1 MKIEVKVDAACEET
15 TVVICTDK
23 VTDEIQ
29 QLVRKLSQDAPQ
41 VIVGFLE
48 DEAVIL
54 TQEEIVR
61 VFAEGGKVFAET
73 SGGQFLLRLRLYEL
87 EERLD
92 GKHFVRISNAEII
105 KNVCVPLKKPVVAGE
120 EGICSGCGV
129 ATLSIS
135 YYDLGYETGEM
146 AYDILVNGK
155 DPGDMEVQF
164 APKFTKEYNADICK
178 ELGITPPSDYQAIKT
193 AS

>member
-54 TQEEIVR
+54 SQEEIVR

-73 SGGQFLLRLRLYEL
+73 SGGQFQLRLRLYEL

-105 KNVCVPLKKPVVAGE
+105 N
-120 EGICSGCGV
+120 
-129 ATLSIS
+129 
-135 YYDLGYETGEM
+135 
-146 AYDILVNGK
+146 
-155 DPGDMEVQF
+155 
-164 APKFTKEYNADICK
+164 
-178 ELGITPPSDYQAIKT
+178 LGISMSFVPEDRLGMGLVAQMGMTGNMMLKNYSKARGLFVDRKPAKQMAQSLIRKFNISSHGNSACY
-193 AS
+193 S